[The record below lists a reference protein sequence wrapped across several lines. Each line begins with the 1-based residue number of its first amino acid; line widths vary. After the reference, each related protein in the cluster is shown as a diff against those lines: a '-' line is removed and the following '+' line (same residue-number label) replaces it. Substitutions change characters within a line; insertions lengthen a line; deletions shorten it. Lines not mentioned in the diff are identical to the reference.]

1 LIRFL
6 TRLAQ
11 IAFVVILAAC
21 GSSSNNSSNAS
32 LRLVN
37 ATSAAAL
44 TVNLN
49 GTAQFSNVPALS
61 ASGYASVGPG
71 TYTITVTSTTGSLAS
86 STQTF
91 GVASAQT
98 YSLLAYDRDG
108 AIFTAFVTENET
120 APPSGFGV
128 LGLGNLSP
136 DSGALDVYVVAPGA
150 SIIGLSP
157 TFQNVQ
163 NGAATVSTT
172 LAAGSFDIIATAT
185 GSPND
190 VRFMASSVAVGS
202 GQIESLGLTSTPG
215 GALVN
220 GVFLIQAGAVRFA
233 PATNAR
239 VRLVSALPTSGSSQ
253 VAATV
258 GGTALTSVF
267 SPNPGRYTLVPGG
280 TTSYSIS
287 VSGTAATGL
296 PAATFAVGGDFTVLV
311 YGAAATPAVSVFTDN
326 NQAPLSGEVNLR
338 LVNAGVNIS
347 GGLTLY
353 DNGLQVASSVA
364 YGAASPYFGVGVAS
378 NTTFLL
384 IQPGMSGNATAE
396 SLPTPGAIY
405 SVFSMADT
413 PLVPFLIRD
422 R

>member
-1 LIRFL
+1 
-6 TRLAQ
+6 
-11 IAFVVILAAC
+11 
-21 GSSSNNSSNAS
+21 
-32 LRLVN
+32 
-37 ATSAAAL
+37 
-44 TVNLN
+44 
-49 GTAQFSNVPALS
+49 
-61 ASGYASVGPG
+61 
-71 TYTITVTSTTGSLAS
+71 
-86 STQTF
+86 
-91 GVASAQT
+91 
-98 YSLLAYDRDG
+98 
-108 AIFTAFVTENET
+108 
-120 APPSGFGV
+120 
-128 LGLGNLSP
+128 
-136 DSGALDVYVVAPGA
+136 
-150 SIIGLSP
+150 
-157 TFQNVQ
+157 
-163 NGAATVSTT
+163 
-172 LAAGSFDIIATAT
+172 
-185 GSPND
+185 
-190 VRFMASSVAVGS
+190 
-202 GQIESLGLTSTPG
+202 
-215 GALVN
+215 
-220 GVFLIQAGAVRFA
+220 
-233 PATNAR
+233 
-239 VRLVSALPTSGSSQ
+239 LPTSGSSQ

-311 YGAAATPAVSVFTDN
+311 YGAAATPSVSVFTDN

-378 NTTFLL
+378 STTFLL
-384 IQPGMSGNATAE
+384 IQPGTSGNATAE